1 MRSFSTLNTR
11 TGFNH
16 HTRSLGFQTF
26 LLTCMLGVS
35 VVHLQ
40 RFLALLLLVVMH
52 YWQTHICF
60 CGLGVTIICFWTQ
73 DIVCIQDLSHDV
85 FSQIL
90 RGLSGAKVTRPG
102 KFRSSQDG
110 YCVRASLKA
119 EEGTLYPL
127 EKSFFFLPKP
137 PTLILHEEVV
147 GAWPCIHWTSSL
159 EIGTQKETI
168 IWFSNEMLLV

>member
-1 MRSFSTLNTR
+1 
-11 TGFNH
+11 
-16 HTRSLGFQTF
+16 
-26 LLTCMLGVS
+26 
-35 VVHLQ
+35 
-40 RFLALLLLVVMH
+40 
-52 YWQTHICF
+52 
-60 CGLGVTIICFWTQ
+60 
-73 DIVCIQDLSHDV
+73 VCIQDLSHDV

-137 PTLILHEEVV
+137 PTLILHEEIEYLEFERH
-147 GAWPCIHWTSSL
+147 GAAGTSSISSHYFDL
-159 EIGTQKETI
+159 LIRLKSEQEHQFRNIQRNEYHNLFNFIRFPYPFLAPSPTLSTI
-168 IWFSNEMLLV
+168 ICLLL